1 MKNNNWNHTISNDD
15 VGLDLRNAFE
25 TNRKLSLTFPYEGQ
39 VGTDRYYKFEEINLY
54 IEELAERYPSR
65 VEVKTV
71 GKSYEGRSL
80 KTIRITNGD
89 GRLNKQVIFVDGGI
103 HAREWIAHASVLYAI
118 SELAN
123 NHQTH
128 AELLQDYDWIILP
141 VVNPDGYEFTHLS
154 PDNRFWRKT
163 RQPISDRC
171 IGTDG
176 NRNFDFHW
184 NETETILDPCSI
196 TYPGPKAFSEPETM
210 TIVVRD
216 LMHSLADRGIM
227 YLTLHSFGNY
237 LLYPW
242 GWTGDLPDTVDQ
254 LHAVASAGGDA
265 IEAATGTVHE
275 VGSSTNVLYI
285 AAGASDDYTFY
296 AGFNISITMELSGGG
311 TTGFDPPA
319 ISIEEFVVETWIG
332 VRAMAEKVIELF

>member
-196 TYPGPKAFSEPETM
+196 TYPGPKAFSEPET
-210 TIVVRD
+210 IVVRD
-216 LMHSLADRGIM
+216 LIHSLADRGKM
-227 YLTLHSFGNY
+227 YLTMHSYGKY
-237 LLYPW
+237 IIYPYGYTKALPATW
-242 GWTGDLPDTVDQ
+242 PDLDE
-254 LHAVASAGGDA
+254 VARAGANA
-265 IEAATGTVHE
+265 IVEATGTRFK
-275 VGSSTNVLYI
+275 VGCSGSAIYPI
-285 AAGASDDYTFY
+285 SGSSDDYAFN
-296 AGFNISITMELSGGG
+296 AGFPIALTMELPPGGANK
-311 TTGFDPPA
+311 FDPPA
-319 ISIEEFVVETWIG
+319 SDIDRLVKEAWVGIA
-332 VRAMAEKVIELF
+332 AMARKVIQKYPL